1 MVIRTWNN
9 RIYIIIKFNIM
20 IDNKSIA
27 DKVNELLDIKTS
39 NFNSLYKL
47 WQKLFDDYRETLKEN
62 FMLKIRIAELEAN
75 QKPTEDEKE
84 DTTKIQNTTRLR
96 EDDSSQ
102 EVVLEK

>member
-1 MVIRTWNN
+1 MVFRTWNN

-47 WQKLFDDYRETLKEN
+47 FQELFDDYRKTLKEN
-62 FMLKIRIAELEAN
+62 FMMKIRIAELEAN
-75 QKPTEDEKE
+75 QKPTEDA
-84 DTTKIQNTTRLR
+84 TKIQNTTRLR

>member
-20 IDNKSIA
+20 IYKTIKEIDDLIKKS
-27 DKVNELLDIKTS
+27 NELSTS
-39 NFNSLYKL
+39 NFNMLFKI
-47 WQKLFDDYRETLKEN
+47 WRITFDDYTKTLNEN
-62 FMLKIRIAELEAN
+62 FMMKIKIAELEAN
-75 QKPTEDEKE
+75 QKLTEDA
-84 DTTKIQNTTRLR
+84 TKIQNTTRLR

>member
-20 IDNKSIA
+20 IYKKIKEIDDLIKKS
-27 DKVNELLDIKTS
+27 NELSTS
-39 NFNSLYKL
+39 NFNTLYKL
-47 WQKLFDDYRETLKEN
+47 WKETFDDYRKTLKEN
-62 FMLKIRIAELEAN
+62 FMMKIRIAELEAN
-75 QKPTEDEKE
+75 QKPTEDA
-84 DTTKIQNTTRLR
+84 TKIQNTTRLR

>member
-1 MVIRTWNN
+1 MVFRTWNN

-20 IDNKSIA
+20 IDKRNIN
-27 DKVNELLDIKTS
+27 DLVNELLEIKTS

-47 WQKLFDDYRETLKEN
+47 WKQLFKEHKEILRDN
-62 FMLKIRIAELEAN
+62 FMQKIKIAELEA
-75 QKPTEDEKE
+75 KLKIKE
-84 DTTKIQNTTRLR
+84 DATKIQNTTRLR